1 MSNPIRKK
9 LVIVG
14 DGSCGKTSLL
24 IRFCKDE
31 FNENYVP
38 TVFETYVA
46 DITFRNKTVELALW
60 DTAGQEDY
68 DRLRPLSYPDTD
80 IFLLCFAVDS
90 LDSLENVTEKWLPE
104 IRHYCPS
111 VPIVMAG
118 LKKDVR
124 SLITPSNTLPN
135 GKTKL
140 ITFDQGFCV
149 SQIIHAN
156 SYCECSAR
164 TCEGVREVFEKCV
177 EAALQTSKQR
187 SKHRISCSLL

>member
-1 MSNPIRKK
+1 MSNPVRKK

-14 DGSCGKTSLL
+14 DGACGKTSLL
-24 IRFCKDE
+24 IRFCRDE

-46 DITFRNKTVELALW
+46 DITFRNKTIEFSLW

-80 IFLLCFAVDS
+80 IFLLCFAIDS
-90 LDSLENVTEKWLPE
+90 LDSLENITEKWLPE

-124 SLITPSNTLPN
+124 SSANSQQWITD
-135 GKTKL
+135 GKSKL
-140 ITFDQGFCV
+140 VTPEQGLYV
-149 SQIIHAN
+149 SQMIHAN
-156 SYCECSAR
+156 NYCECSAR

-177 EAALQTSKQR
+177 EAALQASKQR
-187 SKHRISCSLL
+187 TKRRTRCTLL